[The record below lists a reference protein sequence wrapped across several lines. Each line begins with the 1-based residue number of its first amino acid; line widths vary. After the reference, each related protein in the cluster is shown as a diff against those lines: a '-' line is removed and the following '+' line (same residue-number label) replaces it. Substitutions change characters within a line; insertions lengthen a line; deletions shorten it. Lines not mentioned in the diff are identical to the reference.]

1 MNNVVYDNS
10 TFEYPAVAVPKP
22 DNGVSYFDDKWIQ
35 CFHATISATATGSY
49 SHNYGIATNNNS
61 RIIVFHVY
69 GTVTKDLADE
79 ISFYHLAET
88 NAADDPTIIIPANQH
103 NKTDYIDWT
112 LVQTSNIA
120 YYNFF
125 RIHFAPCDSNYKV
138 KENSTYTLNLSVD
151 CYSL

>member
-1 MNNVVYDNS
+1 MNNIVYNNN
-10 TFEYPAVAVPKP
+10 TFEYPAVILPNP
-22 DNGVSYFDDKWIQ
+22 LNEINTFDDKWIQ

-88 NAADDPTIIIPANQH
+88 VAADDPTIIIPANPH
-103 NKTDYIDWT
+103 SKTDYIDWT
-112 LVQTSNIA
+112 LIQSSNVKN
-120 YYNFF
+120 YNLF
-125 RIHFAPCDSNYKV
+125 RIHFAPCDSTYKV
-138 KENSTYTLNLSVD
+138 KNSTYTLDLSVD

>member
-1 MNNVVYDNS
+1 MNNIVCNNN
-10 TFEYPAVAVPKP
+10 TFEYPVVILPNP
-22 DNGVSYFDDKWIQ
+22 LNEINTFDDKWIQ
-35 CFHATISATATGSY
+35 CFHTIISATATGSY
-49 SHNYGIATNNNS
+49 SNSSGITTNNQS
-61 RIIVFHVY
+61 KIIVYHVY
-69 GTVTKDLADE
+69 GTVIKDLADE

-112 LVQTSNIA
+112 LVQTSIIA

-138 KENSTYTLNLSVD
+138 KENSTYALNLSVD